1 MAIKGKLGNKVED
14 RLEVQVKG
22 IRRRLSIAQAEMDR
36 IKNYKKGKME
46 SEDAAEGL
54 QDYLCG

>member
-1 MAIKGKLGNKVED
+1 MAIKGKLGNKVKD

-36 IKNYKKGKME
+36 IKNHKKGKME
-46 SEDAAEGL
+46 SEDTAEAL